1 MKKSVIL
8 ATAVAALAFSS
19 VVSAQGYN
27 RGYNQGYNNNGWNYA
42 AAALGGVVV
51 GGIIGAIANAN
62 QPVQPVYGQVYGG
75 YMPPPVY
82 APPGPGYVPA
92 PAYSPGWQQRCN
104 NAQTLPV
111 VNAYGQIINYTITCR

>member
-1 MKKSVIL
+1 MKKSVLVI
-8 ATAVAALAFSS
+8 ATVAMLSAS
-19 VVSAQGYN
+19 VSGCAQPGY
-27 RGYNQGYNNNGWNYA
+27 YNSYNNGWNYA

-51 GGIIGAIANAN
+51 GGIIGAIVN

-111 VNAYGQIINYTITCR
+111 VDAYGRVISYTLTCR

>member
-1 MKKSVIL
+1 MKKSVIVI
-8 ATAVAALAFSS
+8 ATVAMLSAS
-19 VVSAQGYN
+19 VSGCAQPGY
-27 RGYNQGYNNNGWNYA
+27 YNSYNNGWNYA

-51 GGIIGAIANAN
+51 GGIIGAIVN
-62 QPVQPVYGQVYGG
+62 QPAQPVYGQVYGG

-82 APPGPGYVPA
+82 APVEPRYVPA

-111 VNAYGQIINYTITCR
+111 VDAYGRVISYTLTCR